1 MAIFVQTAALSGKVF
16 HLMRNFSRFWHQT
29 ARNESIQTWDLQVFA
44 LHSINGEVKLTL
56 AQWTSLRSPPWHTA
70 THRSQW
76 KSALTGGAL
85 PRDST
90 ADKGEDVHETDGGE
104 TKISVGSFKVNI
116 GKIISFIHFSWNE
129 VSHQS
134 VFLKS
139 VLLTPHLHYTM
150 HLHRVLSFKD
160 QQGSVGILYLGLQVA
175 HQHSKVGGVVTQAG
189 SHAWTDRRHPASIAW
204 PFIGMV
210 MSTEK

>member
-1 MAIFVQTAALSGKVF
+1 MAKEILAIFVQTAALSGKVF
-16 HLMRNFSRFWHQT
+16 HLMRNFSRFWHRT
-29 ARNESIQTWDLQVFA
+29 AQNKSIQAWDLQVFA

-116 GKIISFIHFSWNE
+116 GKIFCFIHFSWNE

-150 HLHRVLSFKD
+150 HLHCCCRKIWVVEFYLLKINKAVLVFCTL
-160 QQGSVGILYLGLQVA
+160 GS
-175 HQHSKVGGVVTQAG
+175 
-189 SHAWTDRRHPASIAW
+189 R
-204 PFIGMV
+204 
-210 MSTEK
+210 